1 MDAGYQHLVA
11 LAQVIMIDV
20 ALAGD
25 NALVVGLAASRVVRE
40 SRARVIF
47 WGIAGAVLLRVI
59 LAAVAVELFAI
70 VGMTLAGGLLLM
82 WVCWKLARELRSS
95 EVSARGMPEAV
106 SQRHLSMPFWGA
118 VAQIALADLSMSL
131 DNVLGVAG
139 AAKGSL
145 ATLVTGLSLS
155 VILMAVAATFISRLL
170 TRYAWIGWVGLAIVL
185 WVAIEM
191 IWRGALEVGLHAAV

>member
-82 WVCWKLARELRSS
+82 WVCWKLAQLAHGVESGPS
-95 EVSARGMPEAV
+95 K
-106 SQRHLSMPFWGA
+106 SMG
-118 VAQIALADLSMSL
+118 
-131 DNVLGVAG
+131 
-139 AAKGSL
+139 
-145 ATLVTGLSLS
+145 
-155 VILMAVAATFISRLL
+155 
-170 TRYAWIGWVGLAIVL
+170 
-185 WVAIEM
+185 
-191 IWRGALEVGLHAAV
+191 